1 MRKHCESYAFFK
13 NKASENCRQL
23 RLTTH
28 EFVKNDT
35 LIDNLSFSHF
45 ESISM
50 LHYQIEFDDFR
61 QHLIHVT
68 LRFVANPTQVL
79 SLPTWIPGSYLIR
92 EFAKHI
98 ESVRAYDEAG
108 RQLQITKFEKN
119 KWRLYNTD
127 HELITVEY
135 DVYAYDLSVRGAY
148 VDQTRLYVNPAVVCL
163 GLEGQEQSGI
173 EVEVFLPKEL
183 KHFQLATGL
192 VSKSLVKGR
201 YTLKA
206 ENYAQLI
213 DAPFELAEQTRFSF
227 VTHDIPHEFVVSGQH
242 VMNTERMQQDIEK
255 ICSTEISMFG
265 SAPFKNYTFMTMATG
280 NSYGGLEHPNSTSL
294 ISPRDD
300 LPKAGEPVEPSAA
313 YQRFLG
319 LCSHEYFHSW
329 LVKFIRPENF
339 VNYDLDKEGYTS
351 LLWIFEGFTSYY
363 DDLILYRS
371 GVITQESYLKLLKS
385 QIDRYLQN
393 PGRFIQSVSESSFDA
408 WIKFY
413 RQDENSNN
421 AGTSYYNKG
430 SLVAL
435 CLDLGLR
442 LRGSSLDALMR
453 RLYENAQK
461 DIQVN
466 ERTIFDLCKELT
478 GDNWIEQINH
488 LINTTD
494 ELPLDQLL
502 PEFGLSYSLKNDQT
516 LAFGLKVVEKAEGL
530 IIQQALRD
538 GVGAKAGLSANDVII
553 AIDGLKASEKI
564 LTQYAKRQQTA
575 FTVYAF
581 RRDELMQFT
590 IQAGE
595 NDLTTVELNVIDQTQ
610 LEKWLRA

>member
-1 MRKHCESYAFFK
+1 
-13 NKASENCRQL
+13 
-23 RLTTH
+23 
-28 EFVKNDT
+28 
-35 LIDNLSFSHF
+35 
-45 ESISM
+45 M
-50 LHYQIEFDDFR
+50 LHYQIEFDDYR

-68 LRFVANPTQVL
+68 LRFLANPTQVL

-92 EFAKHI
+92 EFSKHI
-98 ESVRAYDEAG
+98 ESVKAYDEAG
-108 RQLQITKFEKN
+108 RQLQINKFEKN

-148 VDQTRLYVNPAVVCL
+148 VDQTRLYVNPACVCL
-163 GLEGQEQSGI
+163 GLQDQEESAI
-173 EVEVFLPKEL
+173 EVEVFLPEEL
-183 KHFQLATGL
+183 KHFQIATGL
-192 VSKSLVKGR
+192 ESRSLVKGR

-206 ENYAQLI
+206 NNYAQLI
-213 DAPFELAEQTRFSF
+213 DAPFELADQTRFSF
-227 VTHDIPHEFVVSGQH
+227 EANGIPHEFVVSGQH
-242 VMNTERMQQDIEK
+242 TMNAARMKQDLEK

-265 SAPFKNYTFMTMATG
+265 SAPFENYTFMTMATG

-300 LPKAGEPVEPSAA
+300 FPKANEPVEPSAD

-339 VNYDLDKEGYTS
+339 ANYDLDQEGYTS

-371 GVITQESYLKLLKS
+371 GVISQVSYLKLLKG

-430 SLVAL
+430 CLVAL
-435 CLDLGLR
+435 SLDLGLR
-442 LRGSSLDALMR
+442 LRGSSLNALMR
-453 RLYENAQK
+453 RLYENTQK
-461 DIQVN
+461 GMQVN
-466 ERTIFDLCKELT
+466 ERTIVELCNELT

-494 ELPLDQLL
+494 ELPLDQLF
-502 PEFGLSYSLKNDQT
+502 PEFGLSYSLQNEKA
-516 LAFGLKVVEKAEGL
+516 LPFGLKVAEKAEGV
-530 IIQQALRD
+530 IIQQARRD

-553 AIDGLKASEKI
+553 AIDGLKASEK
-564 LTQYAKRQQTA
+564 LLNQYAKQQGQ

-581 RRDELMQFT
+581 RRDEFLQFEL
-590 IQAGE
+590 QGGE
-595 NDLTTVELNVIDQTQ
+595 VALTTVDLTVLDQAKA
-610 LEKWLRA
+610 EKWLKA

>member
-1 MRKHCESYAFFK
+1 
-13 NKASENCRQL
+13 
-23 RLTTH
+23 
-28 EFVKNDT
+28 
-35 LIDNLSFSHF
+35 
-45 ESISM
+45 M
-50 LHYQIEFDDFR
+50 LHYQIEFDDYR

-68 LRFVANPTQVL
+68 LRFLANPTQVL

-92 EFAKHI
+92 EFSKHI
-98 ESVRAYDEAG
+98 ESVKAYDEAG
-108 RQLQITKFEKN
+108 RQLKINKFEKN

-148 VDQTRLYVNPAVVCL
+148 VDQSRLYVNPACVCL
-163 GLEGQEQSGI
+163 GLQDQQDSAI
-173 EVEVFLPKEL
+173 EVEVFLPEEL

-201 YTLKA
+201 FTLKA
-206 ENYAQLI
+206 DHYAQLI

-227 VTHDIPHEFVVSGQH
+227 EANGIPHEFVVSGQH
-242 VMNTERMQQDIEK
+242 AMNAERMKQDLEK

-265 SAPFKNYTFMTMATG
+265 SAPFEDYTFMTMATG

-294 ISPRDD
+294 ITPRSD
-300 LPKAGEPVEPSAA
+300 LPKLNEPEEPSAD

-339 VNYDLDKEGYTS
+339 ANYDLDQEGYTS

-371 GVITQESYLKLLKS
+371 GVISQASYLSLLKG

-430 SLVAL
+430 CLVAL
-435 CLDLGLR
+435 SLDLGLR

-453 RLYENAQK
+453 RLYENTQK
-461 DIQVN
+461 GIQVN
-466 ERTIFDLCKELT
+466 ERTIVELCNELT
-478 GDNWIEQINH
+478 GSNWIEQINH

-494 ELPLDQLL
+494 ELPLDQLF
-502 PEFGLSYSLKNDQT
+502 PEFGLSYRLKNEKA
-516 LAFGLKVVEKAEGL
+516 LPFGLKLVDKPEGVL
-530 IIQQALRD
+530 IQQARRE
-538 GVGAKAGLSANDVII
+538 GTGAIAGLSANDVII
-553 AIDGLKASEKI
+553 AIDGLKASEK
-564 LTQYAKRQQTA
+564 LLSQYSKQQDR

-581 RRDELMQFT
+581 RRDEFMQFEL
-590 IQAGE
+590 QGGE
-595 NDLTTVELNVIDQTQ
+595 IDLTTVELTVLDQDKA
-610 LEKWLRA
+610 EKWLNV

>member
-1 MRKHCESYAFFK
+1 
-13 NKASENCRQL
+13 
-23 RLTTH
+23 
-28 EFVKNDT
+28 
-35 LIDNLSFSHF
+35 
-45 ESISM
+45 M
-50 LHYQIEFDDFR
+50 LHYQIEFDDYR

-68 LRFVANPTQVL
+68 VRFLADPTQIL

-92 EFAKHI
+92 EFSKHI
-98 ESVRAYDEAG
+98 EAVKAYDEDG
-108 RQLQITKFEKN
+108 RQLQIQKFEKN
-119 KWRLYNTD
+119 KWRLFNTD

-148 VDQTRLYVNPAVVCL
+148 VDQNRLYVNPACACL
-163 GLEGQEQSGI
+163 GLEGQENKEI
-173 EVEVFLPKEL
+173 ELEIFLPDEL
-183 KHFQLATGL
+183 KHFQLATGMQ
-192 VSKSLVKGR
+192 SKSLVKGR
-201 YTLKA
+201 FTLKA
-206 ENYAQLI
+206 KNYAELI

-227 VTHDIPHEFVVSGQH
+227 EANGIPHEFVVSGKH
-242 VMNTERMQQDIEK
+242 AMNAARMQQDIEK

-265 SAPFKNYTFMTMATG
+265 SAPFADYTFMTMATG

-300 LPKAGEPVEPSAA
+300 LPKANEPEEPSKD

-339 VNYDLDKEGYTS
+339 VNYDLNREGYTS

-363 DDLILYRS
+363 DDLILLRS
-371 GVITQESYLKLLKS
+371 GVINQESYIALLKV

-393 PGRFIQSVSESSFDA
+393 PGRAIQSVSESSFDA
-408 WIKFY
+408 WVKFY

-430 SLVAL
+430 CLVAL

-461 DIQVN
+461 GVQVH
-466 ERTIFDLCKELT
+466 ERTIFELCKELT
-478 GDNWIEQINH
+478 GDDWSEQINH

-502 PEFGLSYSLKNDQT
+502 PEFGIGYNLKNDKS
-516 LAFGLKVVEKAEGL
+516 LPFGLKLVDKPEGVLVQSARRDSTAVV
-530 IIQQALRD
+530 
-538 GVGAKAGLSANDVII
+538 AGLSANDVII
-553 AIDGLKASEKI
+553 AVDGLKATMKLMES
-564 LTQYAKRQQTA
+564 YAKQEG
-575 FTVYAF
+575 VYTMHAF
-581 RRDELMQFT
+581 RRDELMSFEV
-590 IQAGE
+590 QAAGSE
-595 NDLTTVELNVIDQTQ
+595 LTEVELKIEDQTKA
-610 LEKWLRA
+610 EKWLKA

>member
-1 MRKHCESYAFFK
+1 
-13 NKASENCRQL
+13 
-23 RLTTH
+23 
-28 EFVKNDT
+28 
-35 LIDNLSFSHF
+35 
-45 ESISM
+45 M
-50 LHYQIEFDDFR
+50 LHYQIEFDDYR

-68 LRFVANPTQVL
+68 VRFLADPTQIL

-92 EFAKHI
+92 EFSKHI
-98 ESVRAYDEAG
+98 EAVKAYDEDG
-108 RQLQITKFEKN
+108 RQLQIQKFEKN
-119 KWRLYNTD
+119 KWRLFNTD

-148 VDQTRLYVNPAVVCL
+148 VDQNRLYVNPACACL
-163 GLEGQEQSGI
+163 GLEGQENKEI
-173 EVEVFLPKEL
+173 ELEIFLPDEL
-183 KHFQLATGL
+183 KHFQLATGMQ
-192 VSKSLVKGR
+192 SKSLVKGR
-201 YTLKA
+201 FTLKA
-206 ENYAQLI
+206 KNYAELI

-227 VTHDIPHEFVVSGQH
+227 EANGIPHEFVVSGKH
-242 VMNTERMQQDIEK
+242 AMNAARMQQDIEK

-265 SAPFKNYTFMTMATG
+265 SAPFADYTFMTMATG

-300 LPKAGEPVEPSAA
+300 LPKANEPEEPSKD

-339 VNYDLDKEGYTS
+339 VNYDLNREGYTS

-363 DDLILYRS
+363 DDLILLRS
-371 GVITQESYLKLLKS
+371 GVINQESYIALLKA

-393 PGRFIQSVSESSFDA
+393 PGRAIQSVSESSFDA
-408 WIKFY
+408 WVKFY

-430 SLVAL
+430 CLVAL

-461 DIQVN
+461 GVQVH
-466 ERTIFDLCKELT
+466 ERTIFELCKELT
-478 GDNWIEQINH
+478 GDDWSEQINH

-502 PEFGLSYSLKNDQT
+502 PEFGIGYNLKMTSHCLS
-516 LAFGLKVVEKAEGL
+516 V
-530 IIQQALRD
+530 
-538 GVGAKAGLSANDVII
+538 
-553 AIDGLKASEKI
+553 
-564 LTQYAKRQQTA
+564 
-575 FTVYAF
+575 
-581 RRDELMQFT
+581 
-590 IQAGE
+590 
-595 NDLTTVELNVIDQTQ
+595 
-610 LEKWLRA
+610 

>member
-1 MRKHCESYAFFK
+1 
-13 NKASENCRQL
+13 
-23 RLTTH
+23 
-28 EFVKNDT
+28 
-35 LIDNLSFSHF
+35 
-45 ESISM
+45 M
-50 LHYQIEFDDFR
+50 LHYQIEFDEYR
-61 QHLIHVT
+61 QHLVHVT
-68 LRFVANPTQVL
+68 LRFLANPTQVL

-98 ESVRAYDEAG
+98 EAVKAYDEDG
-108 RQLQITKFEKN
+108 RQLKINKFEKN

-148 VDQTRLYVNPAVVCL
+148 VDQTRLYVNPACVCL
-163 GLEGQEQSGI
+163 GLQDQEQAPI
-173 EVEVFLPKEL
+173 ELEIFLPDEL
-183 KHFQLATGL
+183 KHFQIATGL
-192 VSKSLVKGR
+192 PSKSLVKGR

-206 ENYAQLI
+206 DHYAQLI
-213 DAPFELAEQTRFSF
+213 DAPFELADQTRFSF
-227 VTHDIPHEFVVSGQH
+227 DANGIPHEFVVSGQH
-242 VMNTERMQQDIEK
+242 AMNAERMKQDIEK

-265 SAPFKNYTFMTMATG
+265 SAPFSDYTFMTMATG

-300 LPKAGEPVEPSAA
+300 LPKVDEPTEPSAD

-339 VNYDLDKEGYTS
+339 ASYDLNQEGYTS

-371 GVITQESYLKLLKS
+371 GVISQESYLKLLKS

-430 SLVAL
+430 CLVAL

-453 RLYENAQK
+453 RLYENSQK
-461 DIQVN
+461 GIQVN

-478 GDNWIEQINH
+478 GDDWSEQINH

-494 ELPLDQLL
+494 ELPLDQLF
-502 PEFGLSYSLKNDQT
+502 PEFGLSYSLKNDKT
-516 LAFGLKVVEKAEGL
+516 LPFGLKVVEKPEGL
-530 IIQQALRD
+530 LIQQARRD
-538 GVGAKAGLSANDVII
+538 GAGVAAGLSANDVIV
-553 AIDGLKASEKI
+553 AIDGLKASEKL
-564 LTQYAKRQQTA
+564 LTTYAKQQGR

-581 RRDELMQFT
+581 RRDEFIQFEL
-590 IQAGE
+590 QGGE
-595 NDLTTVELNVIDQTQ
+595 IDLTTVELNVVDQAQ
-610 LEKWLRA
+610 AEKWLKA

>member
-1 MRKHCESYAFFK
+1 
-13 NKASENCRQL
+13 
-23 RLTTH
+23 
-28 EFVKNDT
+28 
-35 LIDNLSFSHF
+35 
-45 ESISM
+45 M
-50 LHYQIEFDDFR
+50 LHYQIEFDDYR

-68 LRFVANPTQVL
+68 LRFLANPTQVL

-92 EFAKHI
+92 EFSKHI
-98 ESVRAYDEAG
+98 ESVKAYDEAG
-108 RQLQITKFEKN
+108 RQLQINKFEKN

-148 VDQTRLYVNPAVVCL
+148 VDQTRLYVNPACVCL
-163 GLEGQEQSGI
+163 GLQDQEESAI
-173 EVEVFLPKEL
+173 EVEVFLPEEL
-183 KHFQLATGL
+183 KHFQIATGL
-192 VSKSLVKGR
+192 ESRSLVKGR

-206 ENYAQLI
+206 NNYAQLI
-213 DAPFELAEQTRFSF
+213 DAPFELADQTRFSF
-227 VTHDIPHEFVVSGQH
+227 EANGIPHEFVVSGQH
-242 VMNTERMQQDIEK
+242 TMNAARMKQDLEK

-265 SAPFKNYTFMTMATG
+265 SAPFENYTFMTMATG

-300 LPKAGEPVEPSAA
+300 FPKANEPVEPSAD

-339 VNYDLDKEGYTS
+339 ANYDLDQEGYTS

-371 GVITQESYLKLLKS
+371 GVISQASYLKLLKG

-430 SLVAL
+430 CLVAL
-435 CLDLGLR
+435 SLDLGLR

-453 RLYENAQK
+453 RLYENTQK
-461 DIQVN
+461 GMQVN
-466 ERTIFDLCKELT
+466 ERTIVELCNELT

-494 ELPLDQLL
+494 ELPLDQLF
-502 PEFGLSYSLKNDQT
+502 PEFGLSYSLQNEKA
-516 LAFGLKVVEKAEGL
+516 LPFGLKIAEKAEGV
-530 IIQQALRD
+530 IIQQARRD
-538 GVGAKAGLSANDVII
+538 GVGAIAGLSANDVII
-553 AIDGLKASEKI
+553 AIDGLKASEK
-564 LTQYAKRQQTA
+564 LLNQYAKQQGQ

-581 RRDELMQFT
+581 RRDEFLQFEL
-590 IQAGE
+590 QGGE
-595 NDLTTVELNVIDQTQ
+595 VALTTVELTVLDQAKA
-610 LEKWLRA
+610 EKWLKT